1 MRNGPML
8 QNVSYG
14 ETNAVAGEALSPVPC
29 PEWSRS
35 MTQDAS
41 VFRDPQPGMDQAPA
55 VPTPDFMNA
64 LLAALTQMAAL
75 SPRRQADVA
84 VAMRRAGLGCAVS
97 EVMAALDHLRREGC
111 IENPLQL
118 SDGGILVSVTARG
131 IERLAATAHRHVVAQ
146 LVAPAAQ

>member
-1 MRNGPML
+1 
-8 QNVSYG
+8 
-14 ETNAVAGEALSPVPC
+14 
-29 PEWSRS
+29 
-35 MTQDAS
+35 MTQDAA
-41 VFRDPQPGMDQAPA
+41 VFRDPKPGIDQARPA
-55 VPTPDFMNA
+55 AAPTLDFLDA

-84 VAMRRAGLGCAVS
+84 VAMRRAGLGCAVAD
-97 EVMAALDHLRREGC
+97 VMAALDHLRREGC

>member
-1 MRNGPML
+1 
-8 QNVSYG
+8 
-14 ETNAVAGEALSPVPC
+14 
-29 PEWSRS
+29 

-41 VFRDPQPGMDQAPA
+41 VFRDPQPGMDHAPA
-55 VPTPDFMNA
+55 LPTPEFMNA

-84 VAMRRAGLGCAVS
+84 VAMRRAGLACAVT
-97 EVMAALDHLRREGC
+97 EVMAALDHLCREGC

-118 SDGGILVSVTARG
+118 SDGGILVSMTARG
-131 IERLAATAHRHVVAQ
+131 IERLAATGHPHVVAE